1 MRALAFGFPVCSR
14 VRYAG
19 SIGWPVVRLPGILKY
34 FKVYSCVVVSAE
46 GWPSG
51 QRQQTV
57 NLPTYVYVGSNPTPS
72 TTLFRVE

>member
-1 MRALAFGFPVCSR
+1 MPFAVDIKRRILI
-14 VRYAG
+14 VR
-19 SIGWPVVRLPGILKY
+19 SPLRWPACTP
-34 FKVYSCVVVSAE
+34 AE

-72 TTLFRVE
+72 TRGTRPGTRCGWDQAGVAQW